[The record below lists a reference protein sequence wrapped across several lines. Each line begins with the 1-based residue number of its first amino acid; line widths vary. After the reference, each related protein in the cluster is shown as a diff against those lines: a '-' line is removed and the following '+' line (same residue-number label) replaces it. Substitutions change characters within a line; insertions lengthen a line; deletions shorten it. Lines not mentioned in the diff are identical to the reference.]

1 MYVVKRDG
9 RQEPVMFDKITARVK
24 KLCYGLSDFVD
35 PVKISM
41 RVIEGLYDGVTT
53 SELDNLAAETAASM
67 TTSHPDYAK
76 LAARI
81 SVSNLHKNTK
91 KSFSEVMTDLYE
103 YVNPRTGKK
112 APMIADEVYQVMME
126 NKDAIDSMIIYNRDF
141 GYDYFGFKTLER
153 SYLLKIN
160 GQIAERPQ
168 HMLMRVSIGIHLN
181 DLQAAR
187 ETYELMSKKYF
198 THATPT
204 LFNSGTPKPQMSSC
218 FLLTM
223 KEDSID
229 GIYDTLKQTAKI
241 SQSAGGIG
249 LSIHNVRAKG
259 SYIGGTNGTSN
270 GIVPML
276 KVFNDT
282 ARYVDQGGG
291 KRKGSFAIYME
302 PWHADIFD
310 FLDLKKNHG
319 AEEMRA
325 RDLFY
330 AMWISDLF
338 MKRVQEDGKW
348 TLMCP
353 NECPNLYDVYGD
365 EFEAL
370 YTKYEEEGKG
380 RRTIKARELWEKI
393 MESQIETG
401 TPYMLYKDA
410 ANRKS
415 NQKNLGTI
423 RSSNLCTEILEYTSP
438 DEIAVCNLA
447 SIALPMFVK
456 DGAFNHK
463 ELYNITVR
471 ATKNLNKV
479 IDRNYYPV
487 EEAKNSN
494 MRHRPIGLGVQGLA
508 DTFIKL
514 RLPFTS
520 DEAKKLNQEIFE
532 TLYFAAVT
540 ASKDLAI
547 EEGPYSTFEGSPIS
561 KGEFQHNLWNIKDE
575 ELSGRWDWAALRKE
589 VMEHGVRNSLLVAPM
604 PTASTSQIL
613 GNNEAF
619 EPYTSNIYTR
629 RVLSGEFIVVNKHL
643 LEDLVALN
651 LWNDDL
657 KAAIMRAN
665 GSIQGI
671 DVIPQDLK
679 ELYKTVWEMS
689 MKDIIDMSRHR
700 GYFIDQSQSLN
711 LFMEGANFAKL
722 TSMHFYAWQSGL
734 KTGMYYLRTKSAVDA
749 KKFTLSAEKKSAPEP
764 SQQQVA
770 ARAAQKLTATQQ
782 PATPLAPKN
791 TNVPPQVIE
800 HAQAAADMQVQ
811 MSLEEPAPSYEVQ
824 QSNLQGQSQAAPQ
837 HNTAPMTP
845 DEMKAIIAQAKASQ
859 GDDDCLM
866 CGS

>member
-9 RQEPVMFDKITARVK
+9 RKEPVMFDKITARVR
-24 KLCYGLSDFVD
+24 KLCYGLNSLVD
-35 PVKISM
+35 PVKVAM

-53 SELDNLAAETAASM
+53 SELDNLAAEIAATLTTA
-67 TTSHPDYAK
+67 HPDYAR

-91 KSFSEVMTDLYE
+91 KTFSEVMTDLYT
-103 YVNPRTGKK
+103 YVNPRTGKE
-112 APMIADEVYQVMME
+112 APLLADDVYEIIMK
-126 NKDAIDSMIIYNRDF
+126 NKELLDSTIIYNRDF

-160 GQIAERPQ
+160 GNIAERPQ
-168 HMLMRVSIGIHLN
+168 HMLMRVAVGIHL
-181 DLQAAR
+181 DDMEAVV

-249 LSIHNVRAKG
+249 LAIHDVRATG
-259 SYIGGTNGTSN
+259 SYIAGTNGTSN

-276 KVFNDT
+276 RVFNDT

-291 KRKGSFAIYME
+291 KRKGSFAIYIE
-302 PWHADIFD
+302 TWHADIFD

-319 AEEMRA
+319 KEEMRA

-338 MKRVQEDGKW
+338 MKRVQEDGTW

-353 NECPNLYDVYGD
+353 NECPGLSEAYGE

-370 YTKYEEEGKG
+370 YARYEEAGKG
-380 RRTIKARELWEKI
+380 RKTIKARELWEKI
-393 MESQIETG
+393 LESQIETG
-401 TPYMLYKDA
+401 TPYMLYKDS

-423 RSSNLCTEILEYTSP
+423 KSSNLCTEILEYTSP
-438 DEIAVCNLA
+438 DEVAVCNLA

-456 DGAFNHK
+456 NGQFDHK
-463 ELYNITVR
+463 ELFKITKRV
-471 ATKNLNKV
+471 TKNLNRV
-479 IDRNYYPV
+479 IDRNYYPIQ
-487 EEAKNSN
+487 EAENSN
-494 MRHRPIGLGVQGLA
+494 FRHRPIGLGVQGLA
-508 DTFIKL
+508 DTFIAM
-514 RLPFTS
+514 RMPFTS
-520 DEAKKLNQEIFE
+520 DEAKTLNQEIFE

-540 ASKDLAI
+540 ASMEEAKKD
-547 EEGPYSTFEGSPIS
+547 GPYQTFKGSPIS
-561 KGEFQHNLWNIKDE
+561 EGEFQHNLWGIKDE
-575 ELSGRWDWAALRKE
+575 ELSGRWDWAKLRKD
-589 VMEHGVRNSLLVAPM
+589 VKKHGVRNSLLVAPM

-613 GNNEAF
+613 GNNECF

-643 LEDLVALN
+643 LEDLVALG
-651 LWNDDL
+651 LWNEEL
-657 KAAIMRAN
+657 KQDIMRAN
-665 GSIQGI
+665 GSIQHI
-671 DVIPQDLK
+671 DIIPEEIK
-679 ELYKTVWEMS
+679 ELYKTVWELS

-711 LFMEGANFAKL
+711 LFMEGATMAKL
-722 TSMHFYAWQSGL
+722 TSMHFYAWKSGL

-749 KKFTLSAEKKSAPEP
+749 IKFTLDNSKKAEPVAENEEVDKMVINIQKEKAAQTATKFAAQTTKGVEVEPMSAE
-764 SQQQVA
+764 
-770 ARAAQKLTATQQ
+770 
-782 PATPLAPKN
+782 
-791 TNVPPQVIE
+791 
-800 HAQAAADMQVQ
+800 
-811 MSLEEPAPSYEVQ
+811 
-824 QSNLQGQSQAAPQ
+824 
-837 HNTAPMTP
+837 
-845 DEMKAIIAQAKASQ
+845 EMKALIAQAKASE
-859 GDDDCLM
+859 GGDDCLM

>member
-1 MYVVKRDG
+1 MFVVKRDG
-9 RQEPVMFDKITARVK
+9 RKEPMMFDKITARVR
-24 KLCYGLSDFVD
+24 KLCYGLNELVD
-35 PVKISM
+35 PVKVAM

-53 SELDNLAAETAASM
+53 SELDNLAAEVAATM
-67 TTSHPDYAK
+67 TTAHPDYAR

-91 KSFSEVMTDLYE
+91 KSFSEVMHDLYV
-103 YVNPRTGKK
+103 YVNPRNEK
-112 APMIADEVYQVMME
+112 PSPLLADDVYDVIMA
-126 NKDAIDSMIIYNRDF
+126 NKEKLDSTIIYNRDF

-153 SYLLKIN
+153 SYLLKLN
-160 GQIAERPQ
+160 GKIAERPQ
-168 HMLMRVSIGIHLN
+168 HMLMRVAIGIHLN
-181 DLQAAR
+181 DIDSAI

-204 LFNSGTPKPQMSSC
+204 LFNAGTPKPQMSSC

-223 KEDSID
+223 KDDSID

-249 LSIHNVRAKG
+249 LSIHNVRATG
-259 SYIGGTNGTSN
+259 SYIAGTNGTSN

-276 KVFNDT
+276 QVFNDT

-302 PWHADIFD
+302 TWHADIFE

-319 AEEMRA
+319 KEEMRA

-338 MKRVQEDGKW
+338 MERVQEDGKW

-353 NECPNLYDVYGD
+353 NECAGLCDVHSE

-370 YTKYEEEGKG
+370 YIKYESEGKG
-380 RRTIKARELWEKI
+380 RKTIKARELWEKI
-393 MESQIETG
+393 LESQIETG

-423 RSSNLCTEILEYTSP
+423 RSSNLCTEIMEYTSP

-456 DGAFNHK
+456 NGAFDHK
-463 ELYNITVR
+463 ELFKITKRV
-471 ATKNLNKV
+471 TKNLNKV
-479 IDRNYYPV
+479 IDRNFYPV
-487 EEAKNSN
+487 KEAENSN
-494 MRHRPIGLGVQGLA
+494 LRHRPIGLGVQGLA
-508 DTFIKL
+508 DTFILL
-514 RLPFTS
+514 RMPFTS
-520 DEAKKLNQEIFE
+520 DAAKKLNQEIFE
-532 TLYFAAVT
+532 TLYYAAVT
-540 ASKDLAI
+540 ASMEMAQV
-547 EEGPYSTFEGSPIS
+547 EGPYSTYEGSPIS
-561 KGEFQHNLWNIKDE
+561 NGEFQHNLWGINDN
-575 ELSGRWDWAALRKE
+575 ELSGTWDWEKLRNE
-589 VMEHGVRNSLLVAPM
+589 VKKHGVRNSLLVAPM

-613 GNNEAF
+613 GNNECF

-629 RVLSGEFIVVNKHL
+629 RVLSGEFIIVNKHL
-643 LEDLVALN
+643 LEDLVELG
-651 LWNDDL
+651 LWNEGL
-657 KAAIMRAN
+657 KQDIMRAN
-665 GSIQGI
+665 GSIQHI
-671 DVIPQDLK
+671 DNIPEDIK

-689 MKDIIDMSRHR
+689 MKDIIDMSRQR

-711 LFMEGANFAKL
+711 LFMEGATMAKL
-722 TSMHFYAWQSGL
+722 TSMHFYAWKSGL

-749 KKFTLSAEKKSAPEP
+749 IKFTLDNTKKGEPIEALAEVADVDESLIAQQKQQAAKTAVKFSQETVEAEPMSAE
-764 SQQQVA
+764 
-770 ARAAQKLTATQQ
+770 
-782 PATPLAPKN
+782 
-791 TNVPPQVIE
+791 
-800 HAQAAADMQVQ
+800 
-811 MSLEEPAPSYEVQ
+811 
-824 QSNLQGQSQAAPQ
+824 
-837 HNTAPMTP
+837 
-845 DEMKAIIAQAKASQ
+845 EMKALVAQAKEAE
-859 GDDDCLM
+859 GDDCLM

>member
-9 RQEPVMFDKITARVK
+9 RKEPIMFDKITARVR
-24 KLCYGLSDFVD
+24 KLCYGLNSLVD
-35 PVKISM
+35 PVKVAM
-41 RVIEGLYDGVTT
+41 RVIEGLYDGVST
-53 SELDNLAAETAASM
+53 SELDNLAAEIAATM
-67 TTSHPDYAK
+67 TTTHPDYAK

-91 KSFSEVMTDLYE
+91 KSFSETMTDLYE

-112 APMIADEVYQVMME
+112 APLLSDEVYKVIADNADML
-126 NKDAIDSMIIYNRDF
+126 DSTIIYNRDF

-153 SYLLKIN
+153 SYLLKLN
-160 GQIAERPQ
+160 GKIAERPQ
-168 HMLMRVSIGIHLN
+168 HMLMRVSLGIHLN
-181 DLQAAR
+181 DIESAI
-187 ETYELMSKKYF
+187 ETYELMSKRYF

-249 LSIHNVRAKG
+249 LSIHNIRATG

-276 KVFNDT
+276 RVFNDT

-291 KRKGSFAIYME
+291 KRKGSFAIYIE

-319 AEEMRA
+319 KEEMRA

-330 AMWISDLF
+330 AMWTPDLF
-338 MKRVQEDGKW
+338 MKRVEEDGTW

-353 NECPNLYDVYGD
+353 NECPGLFDVYGD
-365 EFEAL
+365 EFDVL
-370 YTKYEEEGKG
+370 YQKYEKAGKG
-380 RRTIKARELWEKI
+380 RKTIKARELWEKI
-393 MESQIETG
+393 LESQIETG

-438 DEIAVCNLA
+438 DEVAVCNLA

-456 DGAFNHK
+456 GSEFDHK
-463 ELYNITVR
+463 ELFKVTKRV
-471 ATKNLNKV
+471 TKNLNRV
-479 IDRNYYPV
+479 IDRNFYPV
-487 EEAKNSN
+487 EEARRSN
-494 MRHRPIGLGVQGLA
+494 FRHRPIGLGVQGLA
-508 DTFIKL
+508 DAFIML

-532 TLYFAAVT
+532 TLYYAAVT
-540 ASKDLAI
+540 ASMELAK
-547 EEGPYSTFEGSPIS
+547 EEGAYETYKGSPIS
-561 KGEFQHNLWNIKDE
+561 EGQFQHNLWGIKDE
-575 ELSGRWDWAALRKE
+575 ELSGRWDWGKLRKS
-589 VMEHGVRNSLLVAPM
+589 VLKHGVRNSLLVAPM

-613 GNNEAF
+613 GNNECF

-629 RVLSGEFIVVNKHL
+629 RVLSGEFIVVNKYL
-643 LEDLVALN
+643 LEDLVSLG
-651 LWNDDL
+651 LWSEDL
-657 KAAIMRAN
+657 KQQLMRAN
-665 GSIQGI
+665 GSVQDIDGI
-671 DVIPQDLK
+671 PEDLK
-679 ELYKTVWEMS
+679 EIYKTVWELS
-689 MKDIIDMSRHR
+689 MKDIIDMSRQR

-711 LFMEGANFAKL
+711 LFMENANFAKL
-722 TSMHFYAWQSGL
+722 TSMHFYAWKSGL
-734 KTGMYYLRTKSAVDA
+734 KTGMYYLRTKAAVDA
-749 KKFTLSAEKKSAPEP
+749 IKFTLDNSKKEAPVP
-764 SQQQVA
+764 QMQN
-770 ARAAQKLTATQQ
+770 ATLGVQ
-782 PATPLAPKN
+782 APKVAVEPL
-791 TNVPPQVIE
+791 TPQE
-800 HAQAAADMQVQ
+800 LQEMLAK
-811 MSLEEPAPSYEVQ
+811 SR
-824 QSNLQGQSQAAPQ
+824 QS
-837 HNTAPMTP
+837 
-845 DEMKAIIAQAKASQ
+845 E
-859 GDDDCLM
+859 DDDCLM

>member
-9 RQEPVMFDKITARVK
+9 HKEPVMFDKITDRIK
-24 KLCYGLSDFVD
+24 KLCYGLNDLVD
-35 PVKISM
+35 AVKVAM

-67 TTSHPDYAK
+67 TIAHPDYAQ

-81 SVSNLHKNTK
+81 AVSNLHKNTK
-91 KSFSEVMTDLYE
+91 KSFSETMSDMYH
-103 YVNPRTGKK
+103 YVNPRTGQKS
-112 APMIADEVYQVMME
+112 PLLSDEVYE
-126 NKDAIDSMIIYNRDF
+126 AIMANAETLDSMIIYNRDF
-141 GYDYFGFKTLER
+141 NYDYFGFKTLER

-160 GQIAERPQ
+160 GKIVERPQ
-168 HMLMRVSIGIHLN
+168 HMLMRVSVGIHLN
-181 DLQAAR
+181 DIEAVK
-187 ETYELMSKKYF
+187 ETYELMSKKFF

-204 LFNSGTPKPQMSSC
+204 LFNAGTPKPQMSSC

-223 KEDSID
+223 KDDSID

-249 LSIHNVRAKG
+249 LSIHNVRATG
-259 SYIGGTNGTSN
+259 SYIRGTNGTSN

-276 KVFNDT
+276 RVFNDT

-291 KRKGSFAIYME
+291 KRKGSFAIYLE
-302 PWHADIFD
+302 TWHADIFE
-310 FLDLKKNHG
+310 FLDLKKNTG
-319 AEEMRA
+319 KEEMRA
-325 RDLFY
+325 RDLFF
-330 AMWISDLF
+330 AMWTSDLF
-338 MKRVQEDGKW
+338 MKRVQDDASW

-353 NECPNLYDVYGD
+353 NECPGLCDVYGD
-365 EFEAL
+365 EFERL
-370 YTKYEEEGKG
+370 YISYETAKKG
-380 RRTIKARELWEKI
+380 RKTVRARELWEKI
-393 MESQIETG
+393 LESQIETG

-423 RSSNLCTEILEYTSP
+423 RSSNLCTEILEYTAP
-438 DEIAVCNLA
+438 DEVAVCNLA
-447 SIALPMFVK
+447 SISLPMFVENGEFDHQK
-456 DGAFNHK
+456 LFD
-463 ELYNITVR
+463 V
-471 ATKNLNKV
+471 TKRVTRNLNRV

-487 EEAKNSN
+487 PEAENSN

-508 DTFIKL
+508 DAFILL

-520 DEAKKLNQEIFE
+520 DDAKQLNQDIFE

-540 ASKDLAI
+540 SSMEMAK
-547 EEGPYSTFEGSPIS
+547 EEGPYSTFKGSPIS
-561 KGEFQHNLWNIKDE
+561 QGEFQYNLWGLKDSD
-575 ELSGRWDWAALRKE
+575 LSGRWDWESLRKE
-589 VMEHGVRNSLLVAPM
+589 VKEHGVRNSLLVAPM

-643 LEDLVALN
+643 LEDLVNLG
-651 LWNDDL
+651 LWNDSL
-657 KAAIMRAN
+657 KQEIMRHN
-665 GSIQGI
+665 GSVQNIEA
-671 DVIPQDLK
+671 IPQDIK

-689 MKDIIDMSRHR
+689 MKDIIDMSRQR

-711 LFMEGANFAKL
+711 LFMEGATYAKL

-749 KKFTLSAEKKSAPEP
+749 IKFTLNNDKKAEPTEVKPQP
-764 SQQQVA
+764 VV
-770 ARAAQKLTATQQ
+770 QKLESITVLNE
-782 PATPLAPKN
+782 PVEMTPEEYRTMIEMAKN
-791 TNVPPQVIE
+791 TGPE
-800 HAQAAADMQVQ
+800 
-811 MSLEEPAPSYEVQ
+811 
-824 QSNLQGQSQAAPQ
+824 
-837 HNTAPMTP
+837 
-845 DEMKAIIAQAKASQ
+845 
-859 GDDDCLM
+859 DCEM

>member
-1 MYVVKRDG
+1 
-9 RQEPVMFDKITARVK
+9 MFDKITARER
-24 KLCYGLSDFVD
+24 KLCYGLNELVD
-35 PVKISM
+35 PVKVAM

-53 SELDNLAAETAASM
+53 SELDNLAAEIAATM
-67 TTSHPDYAK
+67 TTTHPDYAK
-76 LAARI
+76 LAARV

-91 KSFSEVMTDLYE
+91 KSFSETMKDLYE

-112 APMIADEVYQVMME
+112 APLLSDEVFKVIMDNAE
-126 NKDAIDSMIIYNRDF
+126 KLDSTIIYNRDF

-153 SYLLKIN
+153 SYLLKLN
-160 GQIAERPQ
+160 GRIVERPQ
-168 HMLMRVSIGIHLN
+168 HMLMRVAVGIHLN
-181 DLQAAR
+181 DLDSAI

-218 FLLTM
+218 FLLAM

-249 LSIHNVRAKG
+249 LSIHNIRATG
-259 SYIGGTNGTSN
+259 SYIAGTNGTSN

-276 KVFNDT
+276 RVFNDT

-291 KRKGSFAIYME
+291 KRKGSFAIYVE

-310 FLDLKKNHG
+310 FLELKKNHG
-319 AEEMRA
+319 KEEMRA

-330 AMWISDLF
+330 AMWIPDLF
-338 MKRVQEDGKW
+338 MKRVEADGEW

-353 NECPNLYDVYGD
+353 NECPGLFSNHSE

-370 YTKYEEEGKG
+370 YTKYEAEGKG
-380 RRTIKARELWEKI
+380 RKTIKARDLWEKI
-393 MESQIETG
+393 LESQIETG

-438 DEIAVCNLA
+438 DEVAVCNLA

-456 DGAFNHK
+456 NGQFDHK
-463 ELYNITVR
+463 ELFKVTKRV
-471 ATKNLNKV
+471 TKNLNRV

-487 EEAKNSN
+487 VEAENSN

-508 DTFIKL
+508 DAFIML

-520 DEAKKLNQEIFE
+520 DEAKQLNQEIFE

-540 ASKDLAI
+540 ASM
-547 EEGPYSTFEGSPIS
+547 EEAKGEGAYSSYEGSPIS
-561 KGEFQHNLWNIKDE
+561 QGDFQHNLWGIKDD
-575 ELSGRWDWAALRKE
+575 ELSGRWDWSKLRKD
-589 VMEHGVRNSLLVAPM
+589 VKKYGVRNSLLVAPM

-613 GNNEAF
+613 GNNECF

-643 LEDLVALN
+643 LEDLVKLG
-651 LWNDDL
+651 LWNESL
-657 KAAIMRAN
+657 KQELMRAN
-665 GSIQGI
+665 GSIQHI
-671 DVIPQDLK
+671 DSIPNDIK
-679 ELYKTVWEMS
+679 ELYKTVWELS
-689 MKDIIDMSRHR
+689 MKDIIDMSRQR

-711 LFMEGANFAKL
+711 LFMENANFAKL
-722 TSMHFYAWQSGL
+722 TSMHFYAWKSGL
-734 KTGMYYLRTKSAVDA
+734 KTGMYYLRTKAAVDA
-749 KKFTLSAEKKSAPEP
+749 IKFTLDNTKKKEVPIS
-764 SQQQVA
+764 VA
-770 ARAAQKLTATQQ
+770 AEA
-782 PATPLAPKN
+782 
-791 TNVPPQVIE
+791 
-800 HAQAAADMQVQ
+800 
-811 MSLEEPAPSYEVQ
+811 EENQSRWQGIWEMLCWEV
-824 QSNLQGQSQAAPQ
+824 S
-837 HNTAPMTP
+837 P
-845 DEMKAIIAQAKASQ
+845 DEVEFEAKVP
-859 GDDDCLM
+859 D
-866 CGS
+866 